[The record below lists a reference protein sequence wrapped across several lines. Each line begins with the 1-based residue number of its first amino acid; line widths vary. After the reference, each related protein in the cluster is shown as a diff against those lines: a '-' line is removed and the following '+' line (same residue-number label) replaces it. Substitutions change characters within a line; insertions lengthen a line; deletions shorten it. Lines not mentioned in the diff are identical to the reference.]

1 MLAPSGRKYSILILG
16 ENTKVMSL
24 KVLKKIASL
33 VEEGV
38 AVLGREPIFRGS
50 NLDNA
55 DEFKAL
61 VTSIWH
67 TNRKN
72 VYTDTPIEEIL
83 ESTGVQPEFIGSVI
97 LLIKSYIR
105 KFLFGYL
112 D

>member
-1 MLAPSGRKYSILILG
+1 
-16 ENTKVMSL
+16 MSL

-67 TNRKN
+67 TNRK
-72 VYTDTPIEEIL
+72 TSMPILYRRNPGINRCA
-83 ESTGVQPEFIGSVI
+83 TG
-97 LLIKSYIR
+97 LYIPQ
-105 KFLFGYL
+105 
-112 D
+112 